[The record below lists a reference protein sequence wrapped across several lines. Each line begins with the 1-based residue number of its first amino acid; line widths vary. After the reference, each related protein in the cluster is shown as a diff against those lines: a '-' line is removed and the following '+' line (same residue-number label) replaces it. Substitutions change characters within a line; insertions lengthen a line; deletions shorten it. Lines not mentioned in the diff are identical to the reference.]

1 MLESCLHC
9 YLKTSKLEKYK
20 YDIIICYHGVT
31 VITVDVI
38 IFIFLYKV
46 SCQKFMPIYLFYF
59 RSYSTICVRDSTKNL
74 KMKRLYLDLQQY
86 VVTVSSK
93 HSCFMEII
101 VVPKQLFK
109 YLGEKISGKTQ
120 LNIDLTLDL
129 TLVAAVIGQV
139 FFK

>member
-1 MLESCLHC
+1 
-9 YLKTSKLEKYK
+9 
-20 YDIIICYHGVT
+20 
-31 VITVDVI
+31 
-38 IFIFLYKV
+38 
-46 SCQKFMPIYLFYF
+46 
-59 RSYSTICVRDSTKNL
+59 
-74 KMKRLYLDLQQY
+74 
-86 VVTVSSK
+86 
-93 HSCFMEII
+93 MEII